1 MVKKCKFCGKEF
13 QNPMSIG
20 GHVAWCKKNPDGK
33 KPFINLS
40 KEKRIEINKK
50 INSDPK
56 ISEKRNK
63 TFKDNKEKGLHQNY
77 TGKSKDPNINKI
89 TSEKLSK
96 IAKDRNLGGY
106 VKGSGRGKNG
116 WYKGF
121 WCDSSWELAWVIYN
135 LDHGINFKRNST
147 GFEYSY
153 EGNIRKYYPDFIID
167 GFYYEIKGR
176 KNFDSLDEREKQK
189 IKQFKQKLI
198 VLYRDEMKPYLE
210 FVISKYGKDYIRLYE
225 E

>member
-13 QNPMSIG
+13 ENPMSIG
-20 GHVAWCKKNPDGK
+20 GHIAWCKKNPDGK

-56 ISEKRNK
+56 ISEKRIK
-63 TFKDNKEKGLHQNY
+63 TFRDNREKGLHKNY
-77 TGKSKDPNINKI
+77 TGISKDPNINKK
-89 TSEKLSK
+89 TSEKLKK

-106 VKGSGRGKNG
+106 VRGSGRGKKG

-121 WCDSSWELAWVIYN
+121 WCDSSWELAWIIYN
-135 LDHGINFKRNST
+135 LDHKIEFKRNSI
-147 GFEYSY
+147 GFDYLY
-153 EGNIRKYYPDFIID
+153 EGKTKKFYPDFIMN
-167 GFYYEIKGR
+167 GSYYEIKGR
-176 KNFDSLDEREKQK
+176 KNFDSLGEKDKQK

-198 VLYRDEMKPYLE
+198 VLYQEEMKPYLE
-210 FVISKYGKDYIRLYE
+210 FVIGKYGKDFIRLYE
-225 E
+225 K